1 MDVDDQVRYPALE
14 GKTWYARYNDNLPSM
29 WGVLI
34 EKAWA
39 KSFSNYKSLDKGGFS
54 VQAFRALTGAPTIYY

>member
-1 MDVDDQVRYPALE
+1 MDVDDLVRYSTHE
-14 GKTWYARYNDNLPSM
+14 EKTWYSRINQDLPAM

-39 KSFSNYKSLDKGGFS
+39 KSFSNFSALKRGGYS
-54 VQAFRALTGAPTIYY
+54 V

>member
-1 MDVDDQVRYPALE
+1 MDVDDLVRYPTMHD
-14 GKTWYARYNDNLPSM
+14 KTWYARMSDEFPSM

-39 KSFSNYKSLDKGGFS
+39 KTFSNYKAINRGGYS
-54 VQAFRALTGAPTIYY
+54 T